1 MLRGVLEPPE
11 PPPVHATAVI
21 DNPRYA
27 AILNAS
33 GWPITKSVTP
43 VSKSEFLQSLLFS
56 EVILKC
62 QRAVQAFCKGLDHLN
77 VFKLLKDNV
86 EVMRPVFLFD
96 SQQALSAET
105 LIRSISSPKPKEKVL
120 GEMYE

>member
-1 MLRGVLEPPE
+1 MLS
-11 PPPVHATAVI
+11 
-21 DNPRYA
+21 RYA

-56 EVILKC
+56 EVILKR
-62 QRAVQAFCKGLDHLN
+62 QRAVQAFCIGLDHLN
-77 VFKLLKDNV
+77 VFKLLKHNV

-96 SQQALSAET
+96 SQHALSAET
-105 LIRSISSPKPKEKVL
+105 LIRSISKWNV
-120 GEMYE
+120 